1 MILDAKAQFIKT
13 GGGENIGFGDTT
25 DYIDLQAAGYFDAG
39 TRPIYLNLQAITAFT
54 GNPTVTLQTDSVVGF
69 GSATTVLAKS
79 YTAPGIGAVMDKIP
93 IPTGVKRYMRLVTS
107 VATVGTYRAFL
118 SAS

>member
-1 MILDAKAQFIKT
+1 M
-13 GGGENIGFGDTT
+13 
-25 DYIDLQAAGYFDAG
+25 
-39 TRPIYLNLQAITAFT
+39 
-54 GNPTVTLQTDSVVGF
+54 GF